1 MTLEDVGPDNWRHC
15 AALEVEMTLLIHP
28 VVVGQ
33 GTRHSRST
41 MPAEPGGR
49 ALVLAFLKASP
60 YELRLRR
67 ARIRSMATKAMP
79 TAITAIHR
87 AGAPMPA
94 TSRTAPM
101 SINAT
106 AIQMKAVMATPPLAP
121 KRRSV

>member
-1 MTLEDVGPDNWRHC
+1 ML
-15 AALEVEMTLLIHP
+15 
-28 VVVGQ
+28 
-33 GTRHSRST
+33 
-41 MPAEPGGR
+41 AEPGGG
-49 ALVLAFLKASP
+49 ALALAFLKASP

-79 TAITAIHR
+79 TVITAIHR

-94 TSRTAPM
+94 TSMTAPM

-106 AIQMKAVMATPPLAP
+106 AIQMKGVMATPPFAP